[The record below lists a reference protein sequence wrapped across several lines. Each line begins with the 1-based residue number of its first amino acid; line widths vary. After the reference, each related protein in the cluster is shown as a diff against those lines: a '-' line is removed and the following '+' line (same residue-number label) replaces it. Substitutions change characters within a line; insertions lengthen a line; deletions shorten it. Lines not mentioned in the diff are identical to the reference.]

1 MKKLVYVL
9 LICVFATACDDGD
22 VIFTS
27 FDFED
32 INLQH
37 CGDVGDYVFFKI
49 NNENAESLSL
59 QIRAQDSILHVADTV
74 FYTIDATT
82 HRVFYRKYD
91 GELESDYFCNA
102 IPATSP
108 QVTEEY
114 ISSAGEA
121 RVITKI
127 VTDTTENGI
136 ERTYTT
142 QIRLQNLRMENN
154 DESIV
159 RESLILGVIERSEIE

>member
-1 MKKLVYVL
+1 MCCFVV
-9 LICVFATACDDGD
+9 ACDDGD

-32 INLQH
+32 IDLQH

-49 NNENAESLSL
+49 NNENRESLSL

-74 FYTIDATT
+74 VYTIDETT
-82 HRVFYRKYD
+82 NRLFYRKYD
-91 GELESDYFCNA
+91 GDIENNYFCNA

-121 RVITKI
+121 TVITKI
-127 VTDTTENGI
+127 ATDTTENGI
-136 ERTYTT
+136 QHTYTT
-142 QIRLQNLRMENN
+142 QILLRNLRMENN

-159 RESLILGVIERSEIE
+159 RESLILGVIERSEME

>member
-1 MKKLVYVL
+1 M
-9 LICVFATACDDGD
+9 ACDDGD

-27 FDFED
+27 FDFEEID
-32 INLQH
+32 LQQ

-49 NNENAESLSL
+49 NNENRESLSL
-59 QIRAQDSILHVADTV
+59 QVRAQDSILHVADTV
-74 FYTIDATT
+74 VYTIDETT
-82 HRVFYRKYD
+82 NRLFYRKYD
-91 GELESDYFCNA
+91 GDIESNYFCNA

-121 RVITKI
+121 TVITKI

-136 ERTYTT
+136 QHTYTT
-142 QIRLQNLRMENN
+142 QIRLRNLRMENN

>member
-1 MKKLVYVL
+1 M
-9 LICVFATACDDGD
+9 ACDDGD

-27 FDFED
+27 FDFEEID
-32 INLQH
+32 LQQ

-49 NNENAESLSL
+49 NNENRESLSL

-74 FYTIDATT
+74 VYTIDETT
-82 HRVFYRKYD
+82 NRLFYRKYD
-91 GELESDYFCNA
+91 GDIESNYFCNA
-102 IPATSP
+102 IPAISP

-121 RVITKI
+121 TVITKI

-136 ERTYTT
+136 QHTYTT
-142 QIRLQNLRMENN
+142 QIRLRNLRMENN